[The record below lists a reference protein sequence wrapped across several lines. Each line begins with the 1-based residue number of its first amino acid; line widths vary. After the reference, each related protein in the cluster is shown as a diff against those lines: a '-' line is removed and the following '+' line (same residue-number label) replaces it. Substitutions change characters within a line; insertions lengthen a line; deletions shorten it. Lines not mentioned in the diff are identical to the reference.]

1 MKEADLS
8 IIPLFADMPRAQLQQ
23 LNGLAHQRSYR
34 AGEQVFRQ
42 GEDGIGVFVVTGG
55 EFELLHELPNGESQ
69 VELTVGPGAVLGLTS
84 MLDEGPRRASAR
96 AITDGSCMV
105 LTRMTFRQAI
115 AANPA
120 IAINIMRGMA
130 RNLREISA
138 LLDRD

>member
-8 IIPLFADMPRAQLQQ
+8 VIPLFADMPRAQLQQ

-96 AITDGSCMV
+96 AVTD
-105 LTRMTFRQAI
+105 
-115 AANPA
+115 
-120 IAINIMRGMA
+120 
-130 RNLREISA
+130 
-138 LLDRD
+138 